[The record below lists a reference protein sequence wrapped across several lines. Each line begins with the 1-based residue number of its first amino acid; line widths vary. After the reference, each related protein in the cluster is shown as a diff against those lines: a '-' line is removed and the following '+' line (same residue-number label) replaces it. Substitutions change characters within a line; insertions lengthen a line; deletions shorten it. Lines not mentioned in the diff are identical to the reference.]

1 MHCSDR
7 YPSHQPACS
16 ILVPVFTAL
25 HVPPPGLSPQHKPPP
40 TPPSSCSSPGAS
52 SFTSRRSPSPWFT
65 GPVTFKNS
73 CSIIVLVAKGNS
85 SFISFLIEHYFF
97 RHVIPYSC
105 ITTLIPMCGCV
116 SVVRVR
122 VVRWRWGGG
131 EWGGGRHPLLSVC
144 CV

>member
-73 CSIIVLVAKGNS
+73 CSIIVLVAKINS
-85 SFISFLIEHYFF
+85 SFILLWLSTLIEHYSVK
-97 RHVIPYSC
+97 HVTPNLC

-131 EWGGGRHPLLSVC
+131 GVGGRPPPTA
-144 CV
+144 